1 MITVPPPQARAI
13 LLHAAGFDRDW
24 PTGDAGIYSVLDAL
38 QWIQLD
44 PIDRV
49 GQNADLVVGARVE
62 GVVRG
67 DVHRCA
73 RGRSFE
79 HFAKER
85 CIIHARHFAH
95 YRHQAVATP
104 WWRNTERMEKVPAG
118 LVEQVLEEVRDRG
131 PMAAEDLT
139 ARGRVEAIDWAGWK
153 GTSRV
158 EVLALEV
165 LWARC
170 DVVVSGRD
178 ERGRRIYDVPARML
192 PDESVA
198 PKPAEPFGETMVE
211 ARVRSAGLL
220 SRAGGAQWSMLA
232 EARTDG
238 TVDRLLAAG
247 RVVEVRVG
255 RRPYLTLPESL
266 ALDVD
271 GVLAATQG
279 RSAVLGPLDPLIW
292 DRALVAEAFD
302 FEYLWEIYK
311 PAAQRRW
318 GYYVCPVLVDGTLT
332 SRVEARR
339 QGTLL
344 VVEKC
349 WGEAEPGGWTRA
361 IARLAAL
368 NGCDHVEASSC
379 DFALKH
385 CAARPIRAPE

>member
-1 MITVPPPQARAI
+1 MITLTADHARAI

-24 PTGDAGIYSVLDAL
+24 PAGEAGGQAVLDAL

-62 GVVRG
+62 GVRRG
-67 DVHRCA
+67 DVHRWF

-118 LVEQVLEEVRDRG
+118 LVDRVLEEVRARG
-131 PMAAEDLT
+131 PMASEELT
-139 ARGRVEAIDWAGWK
+139 PQGRVEAMDWAGWK

-158 EVLALEV
+158 EALALEL

-178 ERGRRIYDVPARML
+178 ERGRRLYDVPARTL
-192 PDESVA
+192 PEAAAA
-198 PKPAEPFGETMVE
+198 PKPEAPFADTMVE

-232 EARTDG
+232 AARTDG
-238 TVDRLLAAG
+238 TVERLLAAG
-247 RVVEVRVG
+247 RVVAVKVG
-255 RRPYLTLPESL
+255 RRPYLALPEHL
-266 ALDVD
+266 ALDR
-271 GVLAATQG
+271 AAVFAAMQG
-279 RSAVLGPLDPLIW
+279 RSAVLGPLDPLVW
-292 DRALVAEAFD
+292 DRALVLEAFD

-311 PAAQRRW
+311 PAPQRRW
-318 GYYVCPVLVDGTLT
+318 GYYVCPVLVNGTLT

-339 QGTLL
+339 QGPVL
-344 VVEKC
+344 VIEKRWGSVES
-349 WGEAEPGGWTRA
+349 AGWDRA
-361 IARLAAL
+361 MARLAAL
-368 NGCDHVEASSC
+368 NGCTDVDASSC
-379 DFALKH
+379 DL
-385 CAARPIRAPE
+385 R

>member
-1 MITVPPPQARAI
+1 MTLSSDQARAI

-24 PTGDAGIYSVLDAL
+24 PSGDAGVLAVLDAL

-49 GQNADLVVGARVE
+49 GQNADLVVGARVD

-67 DVHRCA
+67 DVHRCV

-104 WWRNTERMEKVPAG
+104 WWRNTERMEKVPTG
-118 LVEQVLEEVRDRG
+118 LVDLVWAEVRERG
-131 PMAAEDLT
+131 PLAAESLEI
-139 ARGRVEAIDWAGWK
+139 RGRVEAMDWAGWK

-158 EVLALEV
+158 EVLALEL

-178 ERGRRIYDVPARML
+178 ERGRRLYDIAERAL
-192 PDESVA
+192 PMEAAA
-198 PKPAEPFGETMVE
+198 PKPAGSFAEAMVE

-220 SRAGGAQWSMLA
+220 SRAGGPQWSMLA
-232 EARTDG
+232 AARTDG
-238 TVDRLLAAG
+238 TVERLLAAG
-247 RVVEVRVG
+247 RIAEVKVG
-255 RRPYLTLPESL
+255 RRPYLVLPVFL
-266 ALDVD
+266 RLDP
-271 GVLAATQG
+271 AAVFATTQG

-292 DRALVAEAFD
+292 DRALVLEVFD
-302 FEYLWEIYK
+302 FEYIWEIYK
-311 PAAQRRW
+311 PAPQRRW
-318 GYYVCPVLVDGTLT
+318 GYYVCPVLVNGTLT

-339 QGTLL
+339 QGDALL
-344 VVEKC
+344 VEKR
-349 WGEAEPGGWTRA
+349 WGNAEPAGWDRA
-361 IARLAAL
+361 MARLAAL
-368 NGCDHVEASSC
+368 NGATRVD
-379 DFALKH
+379 
-385 CAARPIRAPE
+385 AA